1 MKSEMSAVAEP
12 LFACTKC
19 NSRHPFDELSQ
30 GQQLCKE
37 CRGNYPVV
45 KCTYCRAEFQ
55 QENKSNTNT
64 ICRKCSANVK
74 TYGTPKPCEYCN
86 VIAAFIGSKCQR
98 CSNSEKKYGAPRVC
112 EQCKQKC
119 AFDRRDERKK
129 VDGKILCWLCTLSY
143 KRVLQKAKKRKFDL
157 MSSHSSRSSSRDSRE
172 HSDTKEAKK
181 SSSKDKSSSNHE
193 RKKSKNDHSSSSSTP
208 PVSAL
213 HKIVFNN
220 SSELMMNDPRNS
232 DHVVAMT
239 QLREQVASLKKQV
252 MERDRFAIE
261 KEKQIAELKA
271 TCLSAEKDLRIRMLQ
286 LQKQHSG
293 TIEELQSR
301 NRMLNKQLQQVKNK
315 QSVT

>member
-1 MKSEMSAVAEP
+1 MKGDMSAVSEP

-19 NSRHPFDELSQ
+19 NSRHPFEELSQ

-98 CSNSEKKYGAPRVC
+98 CSNSEKKYGTPHVC

-157 MSSHSSRSSSRDSRE
+157 MSSHSSRSSSHDSKE
-172 HSDTKEAKK
+172 LNEAKEPR
-181 SSSKDKSSSNHE
+181 SKVSDKDRE
-193 RKKSKNDHSSSSSTP
+193 R
-208 PVSAL
+208 SAL
-213 HKIVFNN
+213 HKIVFNA
-220 SSELMMNDPRNS
+220 SSETMKNEPGNS

-239 QLREQVASLKKQV
+239 QLREQVAALKKQV
-252 MERDRFAIE
+252 LEKDRYAIE
-261 KEKQIAELKA
+261 KDKQIAELKA
-271 TCLSAEKDLRIRMLQ
+271 SSMNAEKDLRMRITQ
-286 LQKQHSG
+286 LQKHHSG
-293 TIEELQSR
+293 TIEELQLR
-301 NRMLNKQLQQVKNK
+301 NRTLNKQLQNFQAKNK
-315 QSVT
+315 QSVS